1 MLYLAIGRLKGM
13 NKRKILA
20 TIVAAATFAGNVQA
34 FGANFTDINDVP
46 WDGAKTYIN
55 SVADLGLMAGDYN
68 DSGRLVFRGK
78 GVVTYC
84 ETMQLVYSLV
94 QKSTGKSVSAET
106 QAKWTSVMNGYKIP
120 TWVQPAVAYGLENS
134 IVTISDIPGFVNK
147 SGKSVNATRQ
157 DVAIIFGRAM
167 KDYGTIN
174 SSASLSFRDANS
186 INAVAVPYV
195 DLLNRLG
202 IISGDTDNNFN
213 PRSTI
218 NRAEMAVFVSKSYDV
233 MKSGS
238 SSNNNNNNNN
248 NNPVQT
254 QAGSITGTITAVT
267 PIGNNTAITVDG
279 GSSTMSFTGS
289 STTPVLSGST
299 RVAVSSLAVGDKV
312 VASYNGQD
320 LISVLV
326 TTKASSNNTNTNTN
340 SSSSEVSGTY
350 VDITSTY
357 IKIKV
362 NGSSKTYNYI
372 KDDYDNTTFY
382 VDNSKSTY
390 SKFKDKAEDTD
401 KTIRLVL
408 DSNGEISKA
417 YVEDAITGKFVSMS
431 KSGIKLKV
439 NDSSKTYNFEDKK
452 YDDVTFRIDGTKS
465 TYSKVDDKAST
476 SYTVKVRLNDDDEVV
491 EVDLITK
498 NNGNN
503 GSFVSI
509 TKRGIKVKINGS
521 TESYDFVDSDEENV
535 TFRIDGSKSTYT
547 KVDDKATSSCTV
559 KLTFDKYDEVEE
571 VDLITKDNDDSSGT
585 YLSMTSSDIEVKKSG
600 SSKTYK
606 FKDDDR
612 SEVDFQIDGDDSTY
626 SKVKSKAESGDTIKL
641 TLNSD
646 DRVTKV
652 NLVLNDEDEDEVKGT
667 YLSISE
673 EYIKIKPSGSSS
685 SKKYD
690 FEDEDYTNVTFY
702 YNDSSKKY
710 SYIESHAESGDK
722 VKLELDGSEV
732 TKVYITTESSGDVS
746 GKLSYLSSTKIRVS
760 GDSTE
765 YRFEDSDDCDIDID
779 DGRSRSIDDYDD
791 LKEAYDDGKRL
802 ELELILNSDDEVTE
816 IEGYVSEVEGKVEL
830 ISTSDNSIKVKTNSR
845 SVTYTLDS
853 SVSIE
858 NSGSYNNSMSG
869 LLSAYTDKKDSME
882 VKIKLNKNGYVTK
895 VEASF

>member
-1 MLYLAIGRLKGM
+1 M

-46 WDGAKTYIN
+46 WDGAKNYIN

-68 DSGRLVFRGK
+68 DGGKLVFRGK

-84 ETMQLVYSLV
+84 ETMQLVYNLV
-94 QKSTGKSVSAET
+94 QKSTGKTVSAET

-147 SGKSVNATRQ
+147 NGKSVNATRQ
-157 DVAIIFGRAM
+157 DVAIIFGRAL

-174 SSASLSFRDANS
+174 SGASLSFKDANTV
-186 INAVAVPYV
+186 NAVAVPYV

-213 PRSTI
+213 PKSTI

-238 SSNNNNNNNN
+238 NSSNNNNNTNT
-248 NNPVQT
+248 NPVQT
-254 QAGSITGTITAVT
+254 QAGSITGTITSVT
-267 PIGNNTAITVDG
+267 QIGNNTAITVQGD
-279 GSSTMSFTGS
+279 SSTMSFTGA

-312 VASYNGQD
+312 VASYSGQD

-340 SSSSEVSGTY
+340 TNSSSSEVSGTY
-350 VDITSTY
+350 VDITSSY

-362 NGSSKTYNYI
+362 NGSSRTYDYI
-372 KDDYDNTTFY
+372 NDNYDNTTFY
-382 VDNSKSTY
+382 IDNSKSTY
-390 SKFKDKAEDTD
+390 SKFKDMADDTD

-408 DSNGEISKA
+408 DSKGEISKA

-439 NDSSKTYNFEDKK
+439 NDSSKSYNFEDKE
-452 YDDVTFRIDGTKS
+452 YDDVTFRIDGSKS
-465 TYSKVDDKAST
+465 TYNKVDDKAST
-476 SYTVKVRLNDDDEVV
+476 SYTVKVRLNDDDEVI

-503 GSFVSI
+503 GNFVSM

-521 TESYDFVDSDEENV
+521 TESYDYVDEDYEKV
-535 TFRIDGSKSTYT
+535 TFRIDGSKSTYS
-547 KVDDKATSSCTV
+547 KVDDKASSSHTV
-559 KLTFDKYDEVEE
+559 KLTFDKDDEVEE
-571 VDLITKDNDDSSGT
+571 VDLITKDDDGDSSGT

-606 FKDDDR
+606 FKNDDR
-612 SEVDFQIDGDDSTY
+612 SDVDFEIDGDDSTY
-626 SKVKSKAESGDTIKL
+626 SKVKSRAEKGDTIKL
-641 TLNSD
+641 SLNSD

-652 NLVLNDEDEDEVKGT
+652 NLVQNGEDEDEVKGT

-710 SYIESHAESGDK
+710 SYIESHAESGDT

-732 TKVYITTESSGDVS
+732 TKVYISSEGSGDIS

-765 YRFEDSDDCDIDID
+765 YRFEDSDDCDIEVK
-779 DGRSRSIDDYDD
+779 DGRSRTLDDYDD
-791 LKEAYDDGKRL
+791 LREADNDGKKM
-802 ELELILNSDDEVTE
+802 ELELFLNSDDEVTE
-816 IEGYVSEVEGKVEL
+816 IEGYVSEVEGRVES

-845 SVTYTLDS
+845 SVTYTMDS

-895 VEASF
+895 VEASW